1 MNTPSGPR
9 ADRDRR
15 RGQPSLATTM
25 KVRRGL
31 QSGKHGNSVSLDGHY
46 GQVERDHVISKN
58 PRTAA
63 QVRVRTSLSRASARW
78 GKITEAQRQAWW
90 ASATEVHSDPNLG
103 QSGTLTGCAHFVQI
117 NCNLA
122 SINLPMVDDPPPRPQ
137 FGPNPVAE
145 LCITSED
152 GDIRIKLRI
161 SGPLAQHTIVLGAA
175 PVSAGVYYIDH
186 FAILSLLPPPKD
198 GFSDITDM
206 YEAKYGKPSAE
217 SKIAILIKQQIDG
230 WEDQPKEVRA
240 IVPAA

>member
-15 RGQPSLATTM
+15 GGQPSLAKTM

-31 QSGKHGNSVSLDGHY
+31 QSGKHANSVSLDGHY

-63 QVRVRTSLSRASARW
+63 QVRVRSSFSRASARW
-78 GKITEAQRQAWW
+78 RKITEAQRQAWW
-90 ASATEVHSDPNLG
+90 ASAAEVHSDPNLG
-103 QSGTLTGCAHFVQI
+103 ESGTLTGCAHFVQI

-137 FGPNPVAE
+137 FNPNPVAE
-145 LCITSED
+145 LCITIED
-152 GDIRIKLRI
+152 GDIRLKLRI
-161 SGPLAQHTIVLGAA
+161 SGPLAQDIIVLGAA

-186 FAILSLLPPPKD
+186 FTMLGLLPPPKD
-198 GFSDITDM
+198 GFCDITDI

-217 SKIAILIKQQIDG
+217 SKIAILTKQQIDG
-230 WEDQPKEVRA
+230 WQDQAKEVRA